1 MSTPSPGYAV
11 TLRVE
16 APAVAAT
23 TSQPARTVGDAAGAL
38 TDAREIT
45 DGMA

>member
-16 APAVAAT
+16 LPATAESTSGVTAA
-23 TSQPARTVGDAAGAL
+23 L
-38 TDAREIT
+38 
-45 DGMA
+45 